1 MSTKWAIPTLQKELS
16 RKRLDK
22 LNVGGDNE
30 QSQDKRM
37 FYCTTC
43 KHVFQPTIFAA
54 RRFYKHNEIE
64 IYHDFPTIG
73 KERVDSCPNC
83 RSKSK

>member
-1 MSTKWAIPTLQKELS
+1 MSTKWAIPTLQKELM

-22 LNVGGDNE
+22 TNIGGDNE

-37 FYCTTC
+37 FYCTAC
-43 KHVFQPTIFAA
+43 KHVFQPTISAV

-64 IYHDFPTIG
+64 VYHDFPTIG

-83 RSKSK
+83 ESKSE